1 MDPKQPNEKRNPDQ
15 QFPGGQKPQQNP
27 TEKPQR
33 DQDQQRK
40 NY

>member
-15 QFPGGQKPQQNP
+15 QFPGGQKKQQQNP

-40 NY
+40 Y